1 MDVKFTV
8 NGEECRIMPGCMD
21 PDTSLNTYLRS
32 WLCLTG
38 TKFMCLEGGCGCCIV
53 TIRGVHPVTGEPFT
67 LAVNSC
73 LFLVYS
79 CHGLDITT
87 IEGLGNKDIGYHPIQ
102 ERLAEHD
109 GTQCGFCSPGM
120 VMNMYSLYEGKF
132 GNVTAEEVED
142 SFGGNICRCTGYRP
156 ILDAFKSFATNP
168 PQNLANLCGD
178 IEDLSLKKCPKSG
191 KVCAGKCG
199 GSVHVKAAENAEWH
213 KVTALSEV
221 LQILSNIGTR
231 KYRLVAG
238 NTATGVYRMDYDIE
252 VFIDVSSVIELHR
265 YTIGTTI
272 DLGGNITITE
282 WMRILLEAADRSAWF
297 TYCRQIRDHL
307 DHIATVPVRN
317 VGTIAG
323 NLMIKHD
330 HREFYSDVFLLLETV
345 GASLTITDALG
356 NEQTMSPQDF
366 LSVDMDKKVITR
378 ISMPQLVPNRYQFHS
393 YKITDRVQNAMAY
406 MNAGFLLEMNKG
418 SNLVVSARIVYG
430 GVNPKFVHASAVE
443 KFLKGKDFFNNATIQ
458 GVVNIIDSNFV
469 FDDSLPNSSAEFR
482 RRLAI
487 GLFYKT
493 VLSLVPNSKLL
504 PFYKS
509 GATSIERPLSSGQQH
524 YNTVPEK
531 YPLTQPI
538 MKIGALLQCSGEAE
552 YVNDIY
558 LHNALWATF
567 VLATEPLKIISSI
580 DARDAMAVEGVKAF
594 YSAKDIPGVNSFTT
608 PQSTIIPYL
617 QDPEE
622 LLCSRKVL
630 FNGQPVGIIV
640 AEEMSQAVYAANLV
654 KVKYVN
660 EKKEE
665 ESLSSNLYRYFKE
678 DPSSPEEKILPTLED
693 VLREDP
699 KLTEHRF
706 QIPIVVH
713 AASQVGVDQQ
723 SNSIKGNLFCGPQY
737 HYHME
742 TQQTIA
748 VPVEDGFDIFPS
760 TQWIDFTNMGVAHV
774 LGVSN
779 NDITIRVR
787 RVGGAFGGKTSRSTQ
802 ISAGAAVACYHTKRP
817 IRMVLPMETN
827 MKAIGKRTPA
837 FSDYDVTFNDQGL
850 IQRLNCD
857 VTHDLGCSV
866 NETMDFL
873 AVLIGTNAYSSKT
886 WTIVLNNVLTDAP
899 SNTWMRAP
907 GAVEIVATAE
917 TIMEHI
923 SWTLKK
929 DPVEVRLANID
940 ADNPMRKIFTDFLEN
955 CEYYKRLDD
964 VEKFNKANRWKK
976 RGIAISLMQY
986 HHENVANYETL
997 VAIYHGDG
1005 SVVLNVAAIELGQGL
1020 YTKVMQIAAA
1030 TLGVPLKKIKITPA
1044 NNVIAANSMTTSGGL
1059 ATDSIG
1065 YAVKK
1070 CCETLKERLEPFR
1083 VANPTGTWEDIVQA
1097 AFNANIELISTF
1109 QFKIGIMPRYTI
1121 YGCACAEIEIDV
1133 LTGNFQLQRVDIVE
1147 DTGESI
1153 SPRIDV
1159 GQVEGAF
1166 IIGLGYWLH
1175 EKLIYN
1181 RVNGELLTNRSWNY
1195 KPPGPKDIPVDF
1207 RVTLL
1212 QTNTNPTGVV
1222 GSKTCSEPAV
1232 SMGVVVVSALRKAL
1246 ESARKD
1252 AGASDIFLK
1261 LNSGTTVENILELA
1275 GTKNE
1280 QFTL

>member
-1 MDVKFTV
+1 MEVIFTV
-8 NGEECRIMPGCMD
+8 NEIECKLKPGD
-21 PDTSLNTYLRS
+21 LAFDTSLNTYLRS

-38 TKFMCLEGGCGCCIV
+38 TKFMCQEGGCGCCIV
-53 TIRGVHPVTGEPFT
+53 TIRGVQPVTGEPFT

-87 IEGLGNKDIGYHPIQ
+87 IEGLGDRKKGYHPIQ

-132 GNVTAEEVED
+132 GNVTAEEIED

-378 ISMPQLVPNRYQFHS
+378 ISMPQLVPNRHQFRS
-393 YKITDRVQNAMAY
+393 YKITDRAQNATFL
-406 MNAGFLLEMNKG
+406 MNAGFLLQMDTG
-418 SNLVVSARIVYG
+418 SSVVVSSRIVYG
-430 GVNPKFVHASAVE
+430 GVNPNFVHATAVE
-443 KFLKGKDFFNNATIQ
+443 NYLNGKDLFDNATIQ
-458 GVVNIIDSNFV
+458 GVVNTIDPNFP
-469 FDDSLPNSSAEFR
+469 FDDSLPNPSAEFR
-482 RRLAI
+482 QRLAI
-487 GLFYKT
+487 GLFYKA
-493 VLSLVPNSKLL
+493 VLSLAPSSRVRPS
-504 PFYKS
+504 YQS
-509 GATSIERPLSSGQQH
+509 GSTLIQRPISSGVQN
-524 YNTVPEK
+524 YDTIPAT

-538 MKIGALLQCSGEAE
+538 MKVEALIQCSGEAE
-552 YVNDIY
+552 FVNDMY

-567 VLATEPLKIISSI
+567 VLATEPLKTIASI
-580 DARDAMAVEGVKAF
+580 DATDALAVKGVKAF
-594 YSAKDIPGVNSFTT
+594 YGASDIPGVNSFITSKG
-608 PQSTIIPYL
+608 PPLPAYPE
-617 QDPEE
+617 PEE
-622 LLCSRKVL
+622 VFCSEKVL
-630 FNGQPVGIIV
+630 FNGQPVGVIV
-640 AEEMSQAVYAANLV
+640 AEEMSQAVYAADLV
-654 KVKYVN
+654 KIQYASKV
-660 EKKEE
+660 KEE
-665 ESLSSNLYRYFKE
+665 ESFAGSLYRYFKG
-678 DPSSPEEKILPTLED
+678 DSSSPEEKILPTLED

-713 AASQVGVDQQ
+713 AASQTGVGQL
-723 SNSIKGNLFCGPQY
+723 SNNIRGHLLCGPQY

-748 VPVEDGFDIFPS
+748 VPVEDGMDIFPS
-760 TQWIDFTNMGVAHV
+760 SQWMDMTNMGVAHV
-774 LGVSN
+774 LGIN
-779 NDITIRVR
+779 NNRVNIRVR
-787 RVGGAFGGKTSRSTQ
+787 RIGGAFGAKISRSTQ
-802 ISAGAAVACYHTKRP
+802 ISAAAAVACHHQKRP
-817 IRMVLPMETN
+817 IRMVLPMITN

-837 FSDYDVTFNDQGL
+837 FIEYDVDFTDQGIIL
-850 IQRLNCD
+850 RLNSD
-857 VTHDLGCSV
+857 VTHDLGCSI
-866 NETMDFL
+866 NEAMEFYSSLFTS
-873 AVLIGTNAYSSKT
+873 NAYVTLT
-886 WTIVLNNVLTDAP
+886 WTVVFHHVLTDAP

-907 GAVEIVATAE
+907 GGLEVIAHAE
-917 TIMEHI
+917 TVMEHM

-929 DPVEVRLANID
+929 DPVEVRLNNI
-940 ADNPMRKIFTDFLEN
+940 AIVNPIRKIFSDFLVS
-955 CEYYKRLDD
+955 CEYYKRLDE
-964 VEKFNKANRWKK
+964 VNLFNRDNRWRK

-986 HHENVANYETL
+986 PQFFSSAYETL
-997 VAIYHGDG
+997 VSIYHGDG
-1005 SVVLNVAAIELGQGL
+1005 SVVISLGGVEMGQGVN
-1020 YTKVMQIAAA
+1020 TKCIQIAAA
-1030 TLGVPLKKIKITPA
+1030 VLQIPMDLIKIKPA
-1044 NNVIAANSMTTSGGL
+1044 NNVVSANTMVSAGNMTCDALGET
-1059 ATDSIG
+1059 
-1065 YAVKK
+1065 VKV
-1070 CCETLKERLEPFR
+1070 CCEKLSLRLAPFR
-1083 VANPTGTWEDIVQA
+1083 VIGSWEDAVQTA
-1097 AFNANIELISTF
+1097 YLANIELIATH
-1109 QFKIGIMPRYTI
+1109 QFSPEQILPYIV
-1121 YGCACAEIEIDV
+1121 YGAACAEIEIDV
-1133 LTGNFQLQRVDIVE
+1133 LTGDFQLRRVDLVE
-1147 DTGESI
+1147 DVGTSV

-1159 GQVEGAF
+1159 GQIEGSF
-1166 IIGLGYWLH
+1166 IMGMGYWLH

-1181 RVNGELLTNRSWNY
+1181 RTNGELLTDRAWNY
-1195 KPPGPKDIPVDF
+1195 KPPGAKDIPVDF

-1212 QTNTNPTGVV
+1212 QTISASAGVA
-1222 GSKTCSEPAV
+1222 GSKACSEPAV
-1232 SMGVVVVSALRKAL
+1232 SMAVVVVSALRKAL

-1252 AGASDIFLK
+1252 AGAPDIFLT
-1261 LNSGTTVENILELA
+1261 LNSSTTKEDILVLASTRNVEFQL
-1275 GTKNE
+1275 
-1280 QFTL
+1280 